1 MLAALSTCSTG
12 YSSTLLGTSWRLKLD
27 VGLEPGSWMPRKI
40 DGWGASGSRVLVDAL
55 VDFEASPVGESE
67 ELVGPLDQTR
77 LVTARGGGKIVT
89 FEGEQE
95 VSFKSGGWCV
105 QRPLL
110 SKSSEQEGLLRFWL
124 DCPSGCA
131 KNDVSVPPGERLF
144 FSTGVWD
151 DADGVQD
158 LRAKA
163 TATAAQLSA
172 LESED
177 EMGTETA
184 GAADD
189 LLGKIPVFGPMRRQF
204 LRAEQKAALRRRRAP
219 RTRACRSARAAVR
232 MPGCMAGQTA
242 SLRRKRCVPKEL
254 AWAVCVP
261 CACSGM
267 HCTCSGMHCSCRR
280 AYHASWP
287 GLDEQRVALIAS
299 KGSLSL
305 KQERPRGYIFLGKF
319 EAEPLQPSAGGG
331 GRGGGRG
338 GAPVMGLKM
347 KKPKKKDVGSIA
359 TASHILI
366 KDRQVALDL
375 LARIQKGDISF
386 VAAANKYSTCGS
398 AATGGS
404 LGSFRVRSRPR
415 TGTGPPPGSQ
425 RRTRSPLVSDD
436 KPSPHTWQPGDMVKE
451 FEAYCFNPTT
461 EIGAIGVVD
470 SEFGTH
476 LARLEKQS
484 LRKGGDAPP
493 PSGARGGTP
502 TMGFADWGKGASL
515 ATASHILIKD
525 EPEALRLLG
534 RIETGEISFEAAA
547 VEFSTCGSASK
558 GGALGSFRVRSR
570 SRTGIGSPRWSPL
583 VAGAHRPLVPS
594 G

>member
-12 YSSTLLGTSWRLKLD
+12 YTSTLLGTSWRLKLD
-27 VGLEPGSWMPRKI
+27 VGLEPGSWMPKKI
-40 DGWGASGSRVLVDAL
+40 DGWGASGARVLVDAL

-77 LVTARGGGKIVT
+77 TLTARGGGKIVT

-95 VSFKSGGWCV
+95 VSFESGGWCV

-110 SKSSEQEGLLRFWL
+110 SKSTEQEGLLRFWL

-172 LESED
+172 LESEE
-177 EMGTETA
+177 EMGTEAA

-189 LLGKIPVFGPMRRQF
+189 YFGVDGLLGKVPVFGPMRRQF
-204 LRAEQKAALRRRRAP
+204 QRAEQKATLRRRRAP
-219 RTRACRSARAAVR
+219 RTPVLACRVACRSAHAMCRGEWQSRQTAWAAGVAHQESGPGQCACGVRAACR
-232 MPGCMAGQTA
+232 Q
-242 SLRRKRCVPKEL
+242 R
-254 AWAVCVP
+254 
-261 CACSGM
+261 ACRGI
-267 HCTCSGMHCSCRR
+267 HRTCRS

-319 EAEPLQPSAGGG
+319 EAEPLQSSAGGG

-338 GAPVMGLKM
+338 GTPVMGLKM
-347 KKPKKKDVGSIA
+347 KKPKRKDVGRIA
-359 TASHILI
+359 TASHILL

-375 LARIQKGDISF
+375 LARIEKGDISF

-415 TGTGPPPGSQ
+415 TGTGPPPRLQ
-425 RRTRSPLVSDD
+425 RRTRSPTREVMMMMT
-436 KPSPHTWQPGDMVKE
+436 PSH
-451 FEAYCFNPTT
+451 
-461 EIGAIGVVD
+461 
-470 SEFGTH
+470 TH
-476 LARLEKQS
+476 LAAWRHGEGVRCLLLQPGYGD
-484 LRKGGDAPP
+484 RRHRCGGQ
-493 PSGARGGTP
+493 
-502 TMGFADWGKGASL
+502 
-515 ATASHILIKD
+515 
-525 EPEALRLLG
+525 
-534 RIETGEISFEAAA
+534 
-547 VEFSTCGSASK
+547 
-558 GGALGSFRVRSR
+558 RVRYAP
-570 SRTGIGSPRWSPL
+570 GAPREAEPQQ
-583 VAGAHRPLVPS
+583 GR
-594 G
+594 

>member
-12 YSSTLLGTSWRLKLD
+12 YTSTLLGTSWRLKLD
-27 VGLEPGSWMPRKI
+27 VGLEPGSWMPKKI
-40 DGWGASGSRVLVDAL
+40 DGWGASGARVLVDAL

-77 LVTARGGGKIVT
+77 TLTARGGGKIVT

-95 VSFKSGGWCV
+95 VSFESGGWCV

-110 SKSSEQEGLLRFWL
+110 SKSTEQEGLLRFWL

-151 DADGVQD
+151 DADGVLD

-172 LESED
+172 LESEE
-177 EMGTETA
+177 EMGTEAA

-189 LLGKIPVFGPMRRQF
+189 YFGVDGLLGKVPVFGPMRRQF
-204 LRAEQKAALRRRRAP
+204 QRAEQKATLRRR
-219 RTRACRSARAAVR
+219 S
-232 MPGCMAGQTA
+232 
-242 SLRRKRCVPKEL
+242 
-254 AWAVCVP
+254 
-261 CACSGM
+261 
-267 HCTCSGMHCSCRR
+267 

-319 EAEPLQPSAGGG
+319 EAEPLQSSAGGG

-338 GAPVMGLKM
+338 GTPVMGLKM
-347 KKPKKKDVGSIA
+347 KKPKRKDVGRIA
-359 TASHILI
+359 TASHILL

-375 LARIQKGDISF
+375 LARIEKGDISF

-404 LGSFRVRSRPR
+404 LGSFR
-415 TGTGPPPGSQ
+415 
-425 RRTRSPLVSDD
+425 
-436 KPSPHTWQPGDMVKE
+436 PGDMVKE
-451 FEAYCFNPTT
+451 FDAYCFNPTT

-484 LRKGGDAPP
+484 LSKGGDAPP
-493 PSGARGGTP
+493 PSVARGGTP
-502 TMGFADWGKGASL
+502 TMGFADWGKGASV
-515 ATASHILIKD
+515 ATASHILIKE
-525 EPEALRLLG
+525 EPEALLLLA
-534 RIETGEISFEAAA
+534 RIEKGEISFEAAA
-547 VEFSTCGSASK
+547 IEFSTCGSAAK
-558 GGALGSFRVRSR
+558 GGALGSFGPREMVPEFDAYCFDPTTEMGVIGVVGSEFGTHLVRLEKQSLEGGGR
-570 SRTGIGSPRWSPL
+570 AVKARRMADTVDPETGLRT
-583 VAGAHRPLVPS
+583 
-594 G
+594 

>member
-219 RTRACRSARAAVR
+219 RTVRAV
-232 MPGCMAGQTA
+232 
-242 SLRRKRCVPKEL
+242 
-254 AWAVCVP
+254 VCVP
-261 CACSGM
+261 QCACRGAWQGRQQACGASV
-267 HCTCSGMHCSCRR
+267 
-280 AYHASWP
+280 AYQKSWP
-287 GLDEQRVALIAS
+287 GQCVCRV
-299 KGSLSL
+299 
-305 KQERPRGYIFLGKF
+305 
-319 EAEPLQPSAGGG
+319 
-331 GRGGGRG
+331 
-338 GAPVMGLKM
+338 
-347 KKPKKKDVGSIA
+347 
-359 TASHILI
+359 H
-366 KDRQVALDL
+366 
-375 LARIQKGDISF
+375 
-386 VAAANKYSTCGS
+386 AAACIVH
-398 AATGGS
+398 AAVCIVHAGEPTTRVG
-404 LGSFRVRSRPR
+404 LGSTS
-415 TGTGPPPGSQ
+415 
-425 RRTRSPLVSDD
+425 
-436 KPSPHTWQPGDMVKE
+436 
-451 FEAYCFNPTT
+451 
-461 EIGAIGVVD
+461 
-470 SEFGTH
+470 
-476 LARLEKQS
+476 
-484 LRKGGDAPP
+484 
-493 PSGARGGTP
+493 
-502 TMGFADWGKGASL
+502 
-515 ATASHILIKD
+515 
-525 EPEALRLLG
+525 
-534 RIETGEISFEAAA
+534 
-547 VEFSTCGSASK
+547 SAW
-558 GGALGSFRVRSR
+558 R
-570 SRTGIGSPRWSPL
+570 
-583 VAGAHRPLVPS
+583 
-594 G
+594 

>member
-1 MLAALSTCSTG
+1 
-12 YSSTLLGTSWRLKLD
+12 
-27 VGLEPGSWMPRKI
+27 MPKKI

-67 ELVGPLDQTR
+67 ELVGPRDQTR

-110 SKSSEQEGLLRFWL
+110 SKSTEQEGLLRFWL

-204 LRAEQKAALRRRRAP
+204 LRAEQKAALRRRRA
-219 RTRACRSARAAVR
+219 
-232 MPGCMAGQTA
+232 
-242 SLRRKRCVPKEL
+242 
-254 AWAVCVP
+254 
-261 CACSGM
+261 
-267 HCTCSGMHCSCRR
+267 
-280 AYHASWP
+280 YHASWP

-338 GAPVMGLKM
+338 GTPVMGLKM
-347 KKPKKKDVGSIA
+347 KKPKKKDVGSLA

-386 VAAANKYSTCGS
+386 VAAANKYSTCGA

-404 LGSFRVRSRPR
+404 LRPATWSRSSKPTASTRPR
-415 TGTGPPPGSQ
+415 
-425 RRTRSPLVSDD
+425 RSA
-436 KPSPHTWQPGDMVKE
+436 PSVW
-451 FEAYCFNPTT
+451 
-461 EIGAIGVVD
+461 
-470 SEFGTH
+470 
-476 LARLEKQS
+476 
-484 LRKGGDAPP
+484 
-493 PSGARGGTP
+493 
-502 TMGFADWGKGASL
+502 
-515 ATASHILIKD
+515 
-525 EPEALRLLG
+525 
-534 RIETGEISFEAAA
+534 
-547 VEFSTCGSASK
+547 
-558 GGALGSFRVRSR
+558 
-570 SRTGIGSPRWSPL
+570 
-583 VAGAHRPLVPS
+583 
-594 G
+594 